1 MKNITGLNCIKLD
14 NETKKR
20 KPTAYNI
27 FMKKTM
33 KKVKTAN
40 PGVKQQDIMR
50 MAAQLWRL
58 RKRN

>member
-1 MKNITGLNCIKLD
+1 
-14 NETKKR
+14 
-20 KPTAYNI
+20 
-27 FMKKTM
+27 M

-50 MAAQLWRL
+50 MAVQLWRL